1 MERAMAKKAKNG
13 MLMIEPAEHSE
24 DHNDHNDDVD
34 NESDPMSPV
43 TNEFNLNDTEQ
54 LESTVVALRKS
65 PEIDDP
71 ARALTVSRNLRV
83 AMSEQEN
90 AVSLSRSRSDLRS
103 PYIPNRQLWSQWIS
117 GKQLQYLQESMGLFI
132 NFDGNFMKEEVFNS
146 VTHGLGLVLAVIASA
161 ILMHDASR
169 YSILC
174 QVACG
179 IFSFTL
185 FFMYLAST
193 LYHSFFHCI
202 CVRHVFHVLDF
213 SSIFLL
219 IAGTYT
225 PILLIGF
232 SHSPFHSL
240 ILFNAMWSLALFG
253 VGYSSYA
260 NPHDAKWKK
269 LMILYVGMSYS
280 GLVCAYPIVATFPTM
295 AWLLILGGGAFYS
308 AGIWFIS
315 NDVVV
320 PIYHTICH
328 IWKRVPFYVHFAVYR
343 ANGRGGETQRG
354 VDVCA

>member
-65 PEIDDP
+65 SGIHGVGDGDDPSDP
-71 ARALTVSRNLRV
+71 ARALTVSRNLQV
-83 AMSEQEN
+83 ATSEQEKG
-90 AVSLSRSRSDLRS
+90 VSLSRSRSDLRS

-117 GKQLQYLQESMGLFI
+117 GKQLHYLQESMGLFI

-174 QVACG
+174 QAACG

-202 CVRHVFHVLDF
+202 C
-213 SSIFLL
+213 
-219 IAGTYT
+219 G
-225 PILLIGF
+225 
-232 SHSPFHSL
+232 
-240 ILFNAMWSLALFG
+240 
-253 VGYSSYA
+253 
-260 NPHDAKWKK
+260 
-269 LMILYVGMSYS
+269 
-280 GLVCAYPIVATFPTM
+280 
-295 AWLLILGGGAFYS
+295 
-308 AGIWFIS
+308 
-315 NDVVV
+315 
-320 PIYHTICH
+320 
-328 IWKRVPFYVHFAVYR
+328 
-343 ANGRGGETQRG
+343 
-354 VDVCA
+354 